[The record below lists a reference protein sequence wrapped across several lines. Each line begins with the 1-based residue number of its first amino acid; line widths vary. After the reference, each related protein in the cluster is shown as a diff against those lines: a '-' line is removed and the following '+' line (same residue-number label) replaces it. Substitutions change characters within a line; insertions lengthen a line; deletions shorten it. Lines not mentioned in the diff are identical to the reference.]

1 MLCVFQSLTMQLV
14 CLAIFLTDNFFCAI
28 ELRSNYPS
36 SLNLVSQRWGNVTG
50 CSVGGGFRAL
60 VGARHAVPLCGEG
73 VWVGRGVVFF
83 EGGSGMNDGYPAG
96 DDNLYG
102 G

>member
-36 SLNLVSQRWGNVTG
+36 SLNLVSQRWGNETG
-50 CSVGGGFRAL
+50 CSAGEGFRAL
-60 VGARHAVPLCGEG
+60 VGARHAVPLCEEG
-73 VWVGRGVVFF
+73 VCVGRGVVWVD
-83 EGGSGMNDGYPAG
+83 GGDLDRG
-96 DDNLYG
+96 
-102 G
+102 